1 MSLRDKNLVFGEY
14 YHIYNRGNGKSD
26 IFLDDS
32 DYDRFVKLLYIC
44 NSNLN
49 FKFNHSIIDK
59 GINAFDLYR
68 ESPLVDI
75 LSWVI
80 MPNHFHLILISR
92 ESNLWTENYNPI
104 SEFMRKLSTSY
115 AMYFNKKY
123 KRTGGLFEGKFKSK
137 HLNEENYF
145 QYMFSYIHLN
155 PVKLIQPD
163 WKEKGIKD
171 KKKARYFLKKYK
183 YSSLLDFISI
193 KRLESKIINKDVIP
207 DYILTGLTCEIDKSV
222 S

>member
-32 DYDRFVKLLYIC
+32 DYDRFVKLLYVC

-59 GINAFDLYR
+59 GINAFELYR
-68 ESPLVDI
+68 ESSLVDI
-75 LSWVI
+75 LSWVV

-163 WKEKGIKD
+163 WKERGIKD
-171 KKKARYFLKKYK
+171 KNKARDFLKKYK